1 MGFKKKEEASNLKS
15 NTCLKG
21 GEFLL
26 FEVIRKLLLSG
37 LGVLAFTREQFESL
51 IRELVS
57 KGELKEEEGKKLL
70 EEFVRRMEVRKEE
83 MYEKIRQEVIK
94 FLDIID
100 LARKSELEELRKKL
114 KSFETRIELLE
125 EIVKDLK
132 RGEA

>member
-1 MGFKKKEEASNLKS
+1 MFD
-15 NTCLKG
+15 
-21 GEFLL
+21 
-26 FEVIRKLLLSG
+26 VIRKLLLSG

-57 KGELKEEEGKKLL
+57 KGELKEEEGRKLL

-83 MYEKIRQEVIK
+83 MYEKIRQEVTK
-94 FLDIID
+94 FMDIID

-114 KSFETRIELLE
+114 KSLETRIELLE

>member
-1 MGFKKKEEASNLKS
+1 MFEA
-15 NTCLKG
+15 
-21 GEFLL
+21 
-26 FEVIRKLLLSG
+26 VRKLLLSG

-51 IRELVS
+51 IKEFIS
-57 KGELKEEEGKKLL
+57 KGELKEEEGKKLI
-70 EEFVRRMEVRKEE
+70 EEFMRRTEIRKEE

-100 LARKSELEELRKKL
+100 IARKSELEELKKRIR
-114 KSFETRIELLE
+114 SFETRIELLE